1 MLSVLGVPISR
12 ESSVDEQRKAYHG
25 LARLLHPDRLGRHFP
40 GATKAFQFLTSA
52 FESLTAPEPSPRAK
66 GGKGKAGP
74 TVGRS
79 NDGCYRTKVTCP
91 RCGDRWGVA
100 ASGLQPYEYTF
111 LMQGLRT
118 YVCCTCLLRFGCM
131 SAGHHCPHC
140 DAEFAYHPKK
150 YHEFVRCMRCKG
162 EPFGFRCA
170 SRALDRT
177 PLRAWRLD
185 WRRRDVPLVRRLYTT
200 GPRIEAALRAELLEK
215 AGKRQQRS
223 DADAGRQQRRPI
235 ELPNDD
241 QRMAQKEVLF
251 RVGLADA
258 CPRCGFE
265 PTSGAEGMEG
275 EGERARHLRGCTD
288 KAKHRSYAAAQG
300 AIDEKRKRD
309 ARNENKQEEVGRLAA
324 WRFLGGGA
332 ETAWMLTDKQL
343 QAECVSKGVEAAG
356 SRVETLARLAA
367 SGSGDGAATDGGG
380 EASGSIPSH
389 LHSLSADALRSVCA
403 AHGLSV
409 GVGKTKEEIIELLE
423 NRKCGLE
430 AIEGRGEA
438 EGEGE
443 AAEEESGNEDD
454 ENDDDDSGNEDDEKD
469 DDVDGV

>member
-1 MLSVLGVPISR
+1 MSSEGVLSVLGVPISR
-12 ESSVDEQRKAYHG
+12 ESSVEEQRKAYHG

-52 FESLTAPEPSPRAK
+52 FEALTAPEPAPGAK
-66 GGKGKAGP
+66 KGKAGP

-79 NDGCYRTKVTCP
+79 NDGCYRTKVSCP

-150 YHEFVRCMRCKG
+150 YHEKVRCMRCKG
-162 EPFGFRCA
+162 EPFGFK
-170 SRALDRT
+170 
-177 PLRAWRLD
+177 
-185 WRRRDVPLVRRLYTT
+185 LYTT

-215 AGKRQQRS
+215 AGTRQKRS

-235 ELPNDD
+235 ELPNDE
-241 QRMAQKEVLF
+241 QRMAQKEMLF

-265 PTSGAEGMEG
+265 PASGAEGAEG

-300 AIDEKRKRD
+300 AIDEKHKRD

-343 QAECVSKGVEAAG
+343 ETECVNKGVEAAG

-367 SGSGDGAATDGGG
+367 SGSGDGAATGDGG
-380 EASGSIPSH
+380 EASGSIPSE

-409 GVGKTKEEIIELLE
+409 GVGKTKEEMIELLE

-430 AIEGRGEA
+430 AIELTKPA

-454 ENDDDDSGNEDDEKD
+454 ENDDDSGDEDDEND